1 MDPYAEKLYRDVPYL
16 SGWVRNAGYNLLLFE
31 ILKALTLKLNPVVT
45 FQCLPVLIFVKTFF
59 RQP

>member
-59 RQP
+59 